1 MVANS
6 ATVAATTSARPNRL
20 AIAITAWEG
29 GKRLKLI
36 SSITRRDRRVV
47 KNTAHWKIR
56 PLCSVKKWTTAK
68 RRRTVEGAAR
78 GWRVLFR
85 VSHGPK
91 LRMLVSTIVFLGG
104 LPIDAGIAMWIAP
117 PL

>member
-1 MVANS
+1 
-6 ATVAATTSARPNRL
+6 
-20 AIAITAWEG
+20 
-29 GKRLKLI
+29 
-36 SSITRRDRRVV
+36 
-47 KNTAHWKIR
+47 
-56 PLCSVKKWTTAK
+56 
-68 RRRTVEGAAR
+68 
-78 GWRVLFR
+78 VLFR